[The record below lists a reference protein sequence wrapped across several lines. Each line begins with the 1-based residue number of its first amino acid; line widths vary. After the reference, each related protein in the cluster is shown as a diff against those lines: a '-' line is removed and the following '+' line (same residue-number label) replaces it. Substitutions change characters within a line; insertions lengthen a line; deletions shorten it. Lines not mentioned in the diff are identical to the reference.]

1 MKTINTQKTM
11 TKKEAVN
18 TLMSF
23 YPRDFRRS
31 AQGKANEA
39 FFNKVLECKTYVWPD
54 ARIIVEHTTNN
65 DYTINRF

>member
-11 TKKEAVN
+11 TKKEAIN

-31 AQGKANEA
+31 PKGKITET
-39 FFNKVLECKTYVWPD
+39 FFNRVLECKSYVWPD
-54 ARIIVEHTTNN
+54 AHIIVEHTTAN
-65 DYTINRF
+65 DYTIRRF